1 MSEDNANQHFF
12 LLQMENGELQMLY
25 LQLTSCFPP
34 FIPEK
39 GDNCF
44 EVLSRIASLLLSLLN
59 GEKNVQMMKGHI
71 IS

>member
-12 LLQMENGELQMLY
+12 LLQMENGELQMPY